1 MKRTKRVHLLTT
13 VNAANVSKAGSTY
26 TIKEVC
32 GAVDDLVMNAMLY
45 PADQLAAGVETLN
58 DKPAPAGH
66 PKNAAGQYISATNGA
81 ALASAWIGSYCV
93 NARHEGGRT
102 LVDVVVNEAQA
113 KAAPA
118 GAKLVD
124 RLDAAISGANA
135 QPIHVST
142 GLNCDIVNAAGESRG
157 KKYERIATN
166 IRYDHLAILVD
177 GQGAATPAEGVGMFL
192 NSAGQT
198 EEVEAITVNTEP
210 EDRRTAGLLLWIRKL
225 VGNGTEV
232 SFDQITSGLYA
243 LMPEG
248 CWIREVFD
256 RYCVWT
262 DRDGKLWKQDY
273 AVSSA
278 GSVAFSS
285 DPVEVTRKVE
295 YQPVTNRK
303 EDDPMKDKILAA
315 LNAAGIKT
323 DGLDEAQLLT
333 AYNSLVAKPV
343 EDKLIAA
350 NSKLAEHEAAARA
363 AADAELATL
372 ATELAVNSSLKP
384 EDFKAMGLARCKEL
398 QASNKA
404 APIVVGNSGGQPA
417 NPYAEHDPNKF
428 LNLKEAA

>member
-1 MKRTKRVHLLTT
+1 M
-13 VNAANVSKAGSTY
+13 
-26 TIKEVC
+26 
-32 GAVDDLVMNAMLY
+32 
-45 PADQLAAGVETLN
+45 
-58 DKPAPAGH
+58 
-66 PKNAAGQYISATNGA
+66 
-81 ALASAWIGSYCV
+81 
-93 NARHEGGRT
+93 
-102 LVDVVVNEAQA
+102 
-113 KAAPA
+113 
-118 GAKLVD
+118 
-124 RLDAAISGANA
+124 
-135 QPIHVST
+135 
-142 GLNCDIVNAAGESRG
+142 
-157 KKYERIATN
+157 
-166 IRYDHLAILVD
+166 
-177 GQGAATPAEGVGMFL
+177 
-192 NSAGQT
+192 
-198 EEVEAITVNTEP
+198 
-210 EDRRTAGLLLWIRKL
+210 
-225 VGNGTEV
+225 

-243 LMPEG
+243 LMQEG

-256 RYCVWT
+256 RYCIWT

-343 EDKLIAA
+343 EDKLTSA

-363 AADAELATL
+363 AADAELANL

-398 QASNKA
+398 KANSKA

-417 NPYAEHDPNKF
+417 NPYADHDPNKF